1 MDEGAQG
8 DRFRILAERRI
19 RDAIESGEF
28 RVKTGPDQVLDLE
41 ENPYIEEDWR
51 MVFHVLRNGHF
62 RPDWMEVADEIDQ
75 DLAAWR
81 QAADDHF
88 RFLRER
94 LEAATCTFRGTMRLR
109 EEVAALKL
117 RHQRATAHHAEMIE
131 EINRKIHRYNATVP
145 APGLMRGTIL
155 ADEAMRRWHDRLPA
169 YLEY

>member
-1 MDEGAQG
+1 MDEAAQG

-19 RDAIESGEF
+19 RDAIEAGEF
-28 RVKTGPDQVLDLE
+28 QVKTGPDQVLDLE

-51 MVFHVLRNGHF
+51 MAFLVLRNVHF
-62 RPDWMEVADEIDQ
+62 RPDWMEVADEVDQ

-81 QAADDHF
+81 LAADAHF
-88 RFLRER
+88 RLLRER
-94 LEAATCTFRGTMRLR
+94 LDSVTRTHSGIMHLR

-117 RHQRATAHHAEMIE
+117 RHQRATAHHAKMIE

-145 APGLMRGTIL
+145 APGLMRGTIPP
-155 ADEAMRRWHDRLPA
+155 DEAMRRWNDRLPA